1 MGFSPIRESMN
12 NLREGHDG
20 TTGARGLILVANDH
34 EWTARSVET
43 ILVASGYDVVRTFTG
58 AETLAVASRRMPEVF
73 ILDHQLPDISGL
85 AVCAEIRADPRFG
98 PSVPVII
105 TTAGPSGRSQ
115 RMAAHEAGAWE
126 FYGQPLDGEALL
138 HKVRVFSEA
147 RREVLRVAREG
158 LIDPQTGLYNRTGLV
173 RRTSEL
179 VAEARRT
186 GGAVAC
192 VAVAAC
198 PDSATPELDL
208 QLVSAVQ
215 QVSRA
220 ADARGRLS
228 PSAFAVVVGGD
239 PVAGERVADRL
250 RRAVGGTGK
259 LRIVVTTSDAGSL
272 LSLEGDTLLDRATT
286 ELAAA

>member
-1 MGFSPIRESMN
+1 MNRTREAN
-12 NLREGHDG
+12 
-20 TTGARGLILVANDH
+20 GAGAESRGLVLVANDH

-58 AETLAVASRRMPEVF
+58 AETLAIAARRLPEVF

-85 AVCAEIRADPRFG
+85 EVCAELRSDPRFG
-98 PSVPVII
+98 PSTPVVI

-138 HKVRVFSEA
+138 HKVRVFADA

-158 LIDPQTGLYNRTGLV
+158 LIDPMTGLYNRLGLI
-173 RRTSEL
+173 RRTGEL

-192 VAVAAC
+192 VAVATC
-198 PDSATPELDL
+198 PNADAELDR
-208 QLVSAVQ
+208 QVIDAVQ

-220 ADARGRLS
+220 ADARGQLAS
-228 PSAFAVVVGGD
+228 GTFAVVVGGD
-239 PVAGERVADRL
+239 PVAGDLVAARL
-250 RRAVGGTGK
+250 RRAIGENNPF
-259 LRIVVTTSDAGSL
+259 RIVVTSSDAGSL
-272 LSLEGDTLLDRATT
+272 LTLEGDTLIDRAAM
-286 ELAAA
+286 ERAAA